1 MFVLN
6 EGQYTGNIVNKVQ
19 VEGSIITHTHYS
31 APNSSPDWH
40 YHQNLHIC
48 FVFQGGKS
56 ETKKRT
62 LYTQKAGSIFFY
74 HPEEVHRWI
83 SPEPISKSANI
94 EISDDFLKKYHLSP
108 ANIQMA
114 LQKNV
119 DTRALILKMQ
129 REMLLAPTDNHTNL
143 LMLLLELVS
152 TPPSVAGSGVLPK
165 WVCLVDELLQDR
177 WNEHLSL
184 HQMASLVGVHPVTI
198 SKHFRK
204 YFHCTFGEYQRK
216 LKIDRSIALIKD
228 SDMILSEIAHYCGF
242 VDQSHFIKNFKKR
255 TGFLPKHF
263 QQL

>member
-6 EGQYTGNIVNKVQ
+6 EGQYTGNIVNVAQ
-19 VEGSIITHTHYS
+19 VAGSIITHTHYS
-31 APNSSPDWH
+31 AQKSSPDWH

-62 LYTQKAGSIFFY
+62 LYTQPKGSIFFY
-74 HPEEVHRWI
+74 HPEEVHRWV
-83 SPEPISKSANI
+83 SPQPISKSANI
-94 EISDDFLKKYHLSP
+94 EISDDFLKTYHLSP
-108 ANIQMA
+108 AGIQIA

-119 DTRALILKMQ
+119 DARALILKMQ
-129 REMLLAPTDNHTNL
+129 CEILLNTTQHHTTL
-143 LMLLLELVS
+143 LMLLLELVNLPDKLKS
-152 TPPSVAGSGVLPK
+152 NDMPK
-165 WVCLVDELLQDR
+165 WVMLTTELLQDR

-184 HQMASLVGVHPVTI
+184 GQIATQVGVHPVTI

-216 LKIDRSIALIKD
+216 LKIDKSIELIKN
-228 SDMILSEIAHYCGF
+228 SELTLSEIAHYCGF
-242 VDQSHFIKNFKKR
+242 VDQSHFIKNFKEK

-263 QQL
+263 QQF